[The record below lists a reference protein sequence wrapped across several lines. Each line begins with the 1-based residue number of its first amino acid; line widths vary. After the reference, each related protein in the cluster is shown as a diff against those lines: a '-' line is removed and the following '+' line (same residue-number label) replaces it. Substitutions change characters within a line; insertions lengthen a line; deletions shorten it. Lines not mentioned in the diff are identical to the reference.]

1 MHFARNGGWLF
12 PFDPKLSAADAPA
25 LWAPEQAPMIV
36 PLIPAPVALS
46 GLLLFGAVDGPA
58 ILADRRIGHDR
69 HQVIALR
76 GRRHRLWFPG
86 GAEQTGPFVIALPSG
101 QDATV
106 RSEAADQLIRAVQG
120 LPARSEPL
128 FRLTFNQHHRLKLW
142 LAVLDARDAG
152 QSAREITHGVV
163 YRNLED
169 LRGPAWTGSSERRQT
184 YRLIDEAQA
193 VREGRYRALLRGE
206 FPKL

>member
-1 MHFARNGGWLF
+1 M
-12 PFDPKLSAADAPA
+12 
-25 LWAPEQAPMIV
+25 WAPQQAPMVV
-36 PLIPAPVALS
+36 PLLPVPAALS
-46 GLLLFGAVDGPA
+46 GIPLCGGDDGLT
-58 ILADRRIGHDR
+58 ILANRRIGNDR

-86 GAEQTGPFVIALPSG
+86 GAEQTGPFVIALPAG
-101 QDATV
+101 PDAIV

-120 LPARSEPL
+120 LPARSAPL
-128 FRLTFNQHHRLKLW
+128 FRLTINQRHRLSLW
-142 LAVLDARDAG
+142 LAVLDAREAG
-152 QSAREITHGVV
+152 RTVREITHGIV
-163 YRNLED
+163 YRELEE

-193 VREGRYRALLRGE
+193 MLDGRYRALLRGE